1 MGLDFM
7 KDTTVIAGMGTA
19 FTVVPRYSGDRAYS
33 NTVDADD
40 RRTQLS
46 PHCRRTVIRTW
57 TEVN

>member
-7 KDTTVIAGMGTA
+7 TDTAVISGMGTV
-19 FTVVPRYSGDRAYS
+19 FTVQYGSSGDGAYG

-46 PHCRRTVIRTW
+46 PHNVDGLLFIHRLK
-57 TEVN
+57 